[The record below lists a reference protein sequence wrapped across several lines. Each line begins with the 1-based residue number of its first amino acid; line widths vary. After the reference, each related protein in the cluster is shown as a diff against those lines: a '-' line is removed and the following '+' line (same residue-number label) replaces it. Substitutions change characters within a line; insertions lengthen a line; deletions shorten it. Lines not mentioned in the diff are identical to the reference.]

1 MKAPQKSNPSSGA
14 GRRAEDQVARLFE
27 ANGWKVQREPVA
39 GPYRA
44 DLLAKKGREAYLV
57 EVKAL
62 SEGRRDRVIPLLSE
76 AVLQAQ
82 AYAREHGKARPLA
95 VVYVG
100 DASASLFSQV
110 AEFSKHFAP
119 DVAVG
124 MISDSGAQRFWG
136 KGLEALSIEPS
147 VDRKAPGK
155 SPGAA
160 SHIFSD
166 LNQWML
172 KVLVAPQIPEHL
184 LGAPRGEY
192 RNASELAG
200 AANVSVMSAFR
211 FVQQLRA
218 EGFLDES
225 SSRLNLVRREALFR
239 RWRSEAL
246 RPSPEMPMSFLI
258 RGPAQLQLREIV
270 SSSKGCLGLF
280 AAAEALKL
288 GHVKG
293 VPPYVYVPRLLRP
306 ERNAWKGMAPASPGE
321 SPDLILK
328 QPRAPQSVFRG
339 AVHLDGVAVSDVI
352 QVWLDVSVHPARGE
366 EQADLIHRKIL
377 GKIIEGGA

>member
-1 MKAPQKSNPSSGA
+1 VK
-14 GRRAEDQVARLFE
+14 R
-27 ANGWKVQREPVA
+27 
-39 GPYRA
+39 
-44 DLLAKKGREAYLV
+44 GREAYLV
-57 EVKAL
+57 EIKAP
-62 SEGRRDRVIPLLSE
+62 SESRRDRVIPLLAE

-82 AYAREHGKARPLA
+82 AYARESGKARALA

-100 DASASLFSQV
+100 GASSSLFKQV
-110 AEFSKHFAP
+110 EAFSRNFAP

-124 MISDSGAQRFWG
+124 VVSDSGDRQFWG
-136 KGLEALSIEPS
+136 KGLEVLNAKPS
-147 VDRKAPGK
+147 AVRKAPARPAG
-155 SPGAA
+155 PV

-172 KVLVAPQIPEHL
+172 KVLLAPQIPEHL
-184 LGAPRGEY
+184 LAAPRAEY

-211 FVQQLRA
+211 FVQQLRG

-225 SSRLNLVRREALFR
+225 SVRFRLVRREELFR

-306 ERNAWKGMAPASPGE
+306 DGKAWKGMVPASPRE

-339 AVHLDGVAVSDVI
+339 AVHLDGMAVSDVL
-352 QVWLDVSVHPARGE
+352 QVWLDVSVHPSRGE

-377 GKIIEGGA
+377 GKVIGGSA

>member
-1 MKAPQKSNPSSGA
+1 MPRNPSPSSGA
-14 GRRAEDQVARLFE
+14 GQRAEDRVAQLFE
-27 ANGWKVQREPVA
+27 AHGWKVQREPA
-39 GPYRA
+39 IGPYKA
-44 DLLAKKGREAYLV
+44 DLLVKSGRDAYLV
-57 EVKAL
+57 EIKAP
-62 SEGRRDRVIPLLSE
+62 SEARRDRVIPLLSE
-76 AVLQAQ
+76 AILQAQ
-82 AYAREHGKARPLA
+82 AYARENGKVRPLA

-100 DASASLFSQV
+100 DASASLFRQV
-110 AEFSKHFAP
+110 GEFSKRFAP
-119 DVAVG
+119 EVAVG
-124 MISDSGAQRFWG
+124 VISDSGARCFWG
-136 KGLEALSIEPS
+136 KGLEVLNAEPS
-147 VDRKAPGK
+147 VARKAPAK
-155 SPGAA
+155 PPGPA

-172 KVLVAPQIPEHL
+172 KVLLAPQIPEHL
-184 LGAPRGEY
+184 LAAPRAEY

-211 FVQQLRA
+211 FVQQLRG

-225 SSRLNLVRREALFR
+225 SARFRLVRREELFR
-239 RWRSEAL
+239 RWRSEAH

-293 VPPYVYVPRLLRP
+293 VPPYVYVPKLLRLD
-306 ERNAWKGMAPASPGE
+306 RNAWKGMVPASPRE
-321 SPDLILK
+321 SPELILK
-328 QPRAPQSVFRG
+328 QPRARQSVFRG
-339 AVHLDGVAVSDVI
+339 AVHLDGMAVSDVL
-352 QVWLDVSVHPARGE
+352 QVWLDVSVHPSRGD

-377 GKIIEGGA
+377 GKVIEGGA

>member
-1 MKAPQKSNPSSGA
+1 MKIPSNSNPSSDA
-14 GRRAEDQVARLFE
+14 GRHAEEHIALLFK
-27 ANGWKVQREPVA
+27 ANGWKVQREPGV
-39 GPYRA
+39 GPYQA
-44 DLLAKKGREAYLV
+44 DLLVKKGREAYLV

-62 SEGRRDRVIPLLSE
+62 SEGRPDRVIPLLSK
-76 AVLQAQ
+76 AILQAQ
-82 AYAREHGKARPLA
+82 AYVREIGKARPLA

-100 DASASLFSQV
+100 DASSSLFKQV
-110 AEFSKHFAP
+110 EKFSRNFAP

-124 MISDSGAQRFWG
+124 VVSDSGARRFWG
-136 KGLEALSIEPS
+136 KGLEVLSAEP
-147 VDRKAPGK
+147 VRKAPARSAG
-155 SPGAA
+155 PAL
-160 SHIFSD
+160 HIFSN

-172 KVLVAPQIPEHL
+172 KVLLAPQIPAHL
-184 LGAPRGEY
+184 LAAPRSEY

-211 FVQQLRA
+211 YVQQLRG
-218 EGFLDES
+218 EDFLDES
-225 SSRLNLVRREALFR
+225 SPRFRLVRREELFR

-288 GHVKG
+288 GHGKG
-293 VPPYVYVPRLLRP
+293 VPSYVYVPRLLRSDW
-306 ERNAWKGMAPASPGE
+306 NAWKGMAPASPGE

-339 AVHLDGVAVSDVI
+339 AVHLDGIAVSDVL
-352 QVWLDVSVHPARGE
+352 QVWLDVSVHPSRGE

-377 GKIIEGGA
+377 GKVIEGGA

>member
-1 MKAPQKSNPSSGA
+1 MPRNPSSSSGA
-14 GRRAEDQVARLFE
+14 SQRAEGHVAQLFE
-27 ANGWKVQREPVA
+27 AHGWKVQREPAA
-39 GPYRA
+39 GPYQA
-44 DLLAKKGREAYLV
+44 DLLVKRGREAYVV
-57 EVKAL
+57 EIKAP
-62 SEGRRDRVIPLLSE
+62 SESRRDRVIPLLAE
-76 AVLQAQ
+76 AVLQAL
-82 AYAREHGKARPLA
+82 AYARENGKARPLA

-100 DASASLFSQV
+100 DASSSLFKQV
-110 AEFSKHFAP
+110 EAFSRNFAP

-124 MISDSGAQRFWG
+124 VVSDSGDRRFWG
-136 KGLEALSIEPS
+136 KGLEVLNSEPS
-147 VDRKAPGK
+147 VVRKAPAK
-155 SPGAA
+155 PPGPA

-172 KVLVAPQIPEHL
+172 KVLLAPQIPEHL
-184 LGAPRGEY
+184 LAAPRAEY
-192 RNASELAG
+192 RNASELAN

-211 FVQQLRA
+211 FIQQLRG

-225 SSRLNLVRREALFR
+225 SPRFNLVRREALFR

-246 RPSPEMPMSFLI
+246 RSSPEMPMSFLI

-293 VPPYVYVPRLLRP
+293 VPPYVYVPRHLRSD
-306 ERNAWKGMAPASPGE
+306 RNAWKGMVPASPGE

-339 AVHLDGVAVSDVI
+339 AIHPDGMAVSDVL
-352 QVWLDVSVHPARGE
+352 QVWLDVSVHPSRGE

-377 GKIIEGGA
+377 GKVIEGGA